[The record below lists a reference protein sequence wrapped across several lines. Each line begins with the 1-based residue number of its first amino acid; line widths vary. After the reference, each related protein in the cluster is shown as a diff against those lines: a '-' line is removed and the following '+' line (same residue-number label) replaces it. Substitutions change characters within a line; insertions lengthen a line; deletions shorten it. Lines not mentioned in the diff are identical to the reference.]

1 MDDIVVVKVV
11 MPMVIW
17 RKLFEARTELEAHLL
32 SKRGG
37 LFTFHL
43 MVRGELKAKQW

>member
-1 MDDIVVVKVV
+1 MEKT
-11 MPMVIW
+11 
-17 RKLFEARTELEAHLL
+17 KLFEARIEPEAPLV
-32 SKRGG
+32 SKREGR

>member
-1 MDDIVVVKVV
+1 MEKT
-11 MPMVIW
+11 
-17 RKLFEARTELEAHLL
+17 KLSEALKEPEAPLL
-32 SKRGG
+32 SFQREEDS

>member
-1 MDDIVVVKVV
+1 MEKT
-11 MPMVIW
+11 
-17 RKLFEARTELEAHLL
+17 KLFQAPTKPEAPLV
-32 SKRGG
+32 SKQREEGG

>member
-1 MDDIVVVKVV
+1 MEKT
-11 MPMVIW
+11 
-17 RKLFEARTELEAHLL
+17 KLFQALPEPEAPLVSFQREED
-32 SKRGG
+32 G